1 MKKNLLLLGMV
12 LLLPF
17 QPLFPADTFSNA
29 TLQAPSCFKAD
40 GTVMNV
46 DSVNIDTMVSDSQ
59 AGNENSSKKVC
70 ILAAG
75 QSNIDGRNPFAELP
89 SYVVNPNPAIR
100 FSWNKINGVF
110 SDFAITDGGHG
121 RDWAFDAIVYN
132 ALVDAN
138 HGAQDTI
145 YVIKRSYSGSSI
157 DPEGATDY
165 HWTTDYEQLP
175 SERYSLLRLF
185 ERGIRAAI
193 ERDGDKFDIKAI
205 IWHQGCGDAN
215 VSLEVA
221 ERYQNNLRDVVAY
234 MRNIVGKP
242 ELPFICGTISENN
255 HVCRWRDIVN
265 QAIWNLTAEDDNFY
279 CIDMS
284 GATLLDA
291 YHFDSAS
298 SEYFGQKVYDLLVD
312 LGVASGGVKYNPVCP
327 WDENGV
333 SAAKQSG
340 HVVPGAIYT
349 LLGTQVSRNAASAQ
363 RQKGVYIIDGKKVVV
378 K

>member
-1 MKKNLLLLGMV
+1 MFYYLKGTG
-12 LLLPF
+12 
-17 QPLFPADTFSNA
+17 AD
-29 TLQAPSCFKAD
+29 PS
-40 GTVMNV
+40 V
-46 DSVNIDTMVSDSQ
+46 VST
-59 AGNENSSKKVC
+59 KKVC

-75 QSNIDGRNPFAELP
+75 QSNIDGRNPHSELP
-89 SYVVNPNPAIR
+89 SYVVTPNANIR
-100 FSWNKINGVF
+100 YSKNNVNGTFVDFSVPTTDNG
-110 SDFAITDGGHG
+110 I
-121 RDWAFDAIVYN
+121 DWAFDTIVYN
-132 ALVDAN
+132 ALVDEN
-138 HGAQDTI
+138 HGGLDRI
-145 YVIKRSYSGSSI
+145 YVIKRSMSGTSI

-165 HWTTDYEQLP
+165 HWTADYESLDDTH
-175 SERYSLLRLF
+175 SLLKLF

-193 ERDGDKFDIKAI
+193 ERDGDKFDVKAI

-255 HVCRWRDIVN
+255 HICRWRDIVN